1 MVSYVVAY
9 LGGLVFFLVVD
20 VVWIK
25 FVMKPIFDAHVAELM
40 AEQVRLSVAA
50 GFYLLYVAG
59 AVYFAVAPGL
69 RGGGW
74 GVVALN
80 GAILGFLAYGTY
92 EATNM
97 ATLRGWSWTMVTIDV
112 AWGTVLTAMTALV
125 GYAAARMLGPAAG

>member
-1 MVSYVVAY
+1 MSYVVAY
-9 LGGLVFFLVVD
+9 VAGLVFFLAVD

-25 FVMKPIFDAHVAELM
+25 YVMKPIFDAHVGDLL

-50 GFYLLYVAG
+50 GFYLLYIAG
-59 AVYFAVAPGL
+59 AVYFAVAAGL

-74 GVVALN
+74 GIVALN

-97 ATLRGWSWTMVTIDV
+97 ATLRGWSWTMVAVDV
-112 AWGTVLTAMTALV
+112 TWGTVITALTALV
-125 GYAAARMLGPAAG
+125 GYGAARALGYGGS